1 VGVLRVEVIPYS
13 LPFREPYVT
22 ARGRLDSRDLILL
35 RLRGDEGIEA
45 LGEAAPLA
53 LRGGPGIEALVT
65 DLEDRCR
72 PLLER
77 ADGSAEGIGP
87 TLAACRDAGASEQ
100 ALAAADIA
108 LHDLA
113 AKTQGLPVWRVLGA
127 AGPEPVPCNATLSAG
142 EPPDV
147 ARAAG
152 GWAERGFKTFKLKLG
167 DGGDDAGQVA
177 AVRDALGGTARIR
190 VDANGAWSVEEAMR
204 TLEAIAPSDVELA
217 EQPVATMEELAT
229 LRERSPVPIA
239 ADESV
244 VTAADARRAAAMDAC
259 DAATVKL
266 AKAGGILAALEVA
279 EALPVY
285 LSSALD
291 GPVGIAAAAH
301 TAQALPRAGFAA
313 DLAHGLATGEL
324 FDTTI
329 ASSAPALD
337 GPLLRVGD
345 VPGLGV
351 EIDQDELRRRM
362 L

>member
-1 VGVLRVEVIPYS
+1 MLRVEVIPYA

-35 RLRGDEGIEA
+35 RLRGDDGIEA

-53 LRGGPGIEALVT
+53 LRGGPGLEAIVT

-77 ADGSAEGIGP
+77 ADRSVEGIGP
-87 TLAACRDAGASEQ
+87 TLADCSEAGASEQ

-113 AKTQGLPVWRVLGA
+113 AKTQGVPVWRLLGA
-127 AGPEPVPCNATLSAG
+127 ASAEPVSCNATLSAG
-142 EPPDV
+142 DPAAV
-147 ARAAG
+147 ARAATA
-152 GWAERGFKTFKLKLG
+152 WAERGFRSFKLKLG
-167 DGGDDAGQVA
+167 DGGDDVGQVT
-177 AVRDALGGTARIR
+177 AVRDALGARARIR
-190 VDANGAWSVEEAMR
+190 VDANGVWSVEEAVR

-217 EQPVATMEELAT
+217 EQPVATMDELAT
-229 LRERSPVPIA
+229 LRERSPMPIA

-244 VTAADARRAAAMDAC
+244 VTAADARRAAAMGAC

-266 AKAGGILAALEVA
+266 AKAGGILAALEIA
-279 EALPVY
+279 QALPVY

-301 TAQALPRAGFAA
+301 AAQALPRDGFAA

-324 FDTTI
+324 FDATI
-329 ASSAPALD
+329 ASAALD
-337 GPLLRVGD
+337 LEGSLLRVGD
-345 VPGLGV
+345 ASGLGV
-351 EIDQDELRRRM
+351 EIDHAELRRRR